1 MLHEKDLALRVT
13 RLPKRVLV
21 WDLRAKA
28 VRLHRDH
35 STNLHGCLSV
45 VHFIALHTYV
55 HKNLEELDFFQR
67 WKEKSR
73 ARKRKY
79 TEKTLAGHWKLLD
92 EEVMSRN
99 VRRYHPSPDGQLDY
113 SQESNYFE
121 RGRVLKDFFCHI
133 PLNRSSYSSGT
144 QCHTLCAKVILNTEN
159 FVSPAHKIL
168 ISSDCFQY
176 KVETS

>member
-55 HKNLEELDFFQR
+55 HKNLEELDFFR
-67 WKEKSR
+67 DER
-73 ARKRKY
+73 RKA
-79 TEKTLAGHWKLLD
+79 E
-92 EEVMSRN
+92 
-99 VRRYHPSPDGQLDY
+99 
-113 SQESNYFE
+113 QE
-121 RGRVLKDFFCHI
+121 R
-133 PLNRSSYSSGT
+133 
-144 QCHTLCAKVILNTEN
+144 EN
-159 FVSPAHKIL
+159 IQKRPWQDIGSCWMKR
-168 ISSDCFQY
+168 
-176 KVETS
+176 